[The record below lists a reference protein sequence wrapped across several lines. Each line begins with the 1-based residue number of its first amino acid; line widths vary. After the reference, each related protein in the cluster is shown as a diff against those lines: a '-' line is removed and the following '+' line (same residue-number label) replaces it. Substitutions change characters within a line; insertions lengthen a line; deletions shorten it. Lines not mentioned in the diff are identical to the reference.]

1 MVVTTMAKVMATVQ
15 HHNNHGQVHTS
26 TETDQHLNNHGR
38 VHTIT
43 TTASN
48 HGQLSHLAHQ
58 HLNKL
63 GLQALDMPR
72 HLLLQVPG
80 TTGTVLHKPVKQ
92 PLLSILVVHKRT
104 PQEFLLVLVL
114 LLSSCKTFVF
124 IQPLECR

>member
-1 MVVTTMAKVMATVQ
+1 MVATAMAKVMATVQ
-15 HHNNHGQVHTS
+15 HHNNHG
-26 TETDQHLNNHGR
+26 R
-38 VHTIT
+38 AHTIT
-43 TTASN
+43 TTTSN

-63 GLQALDMPR
+63 GLQAPDMPH